1 MNLGPWTKSPH
12 FSVLSVIKI
21 YQKLLKEACSAS
33 LNKQMQ
39 TYCHYHGKQSKH
51 NTRTQLMAG
60 DDYVAEFPRDEQSY
74 IFFIPLHLQVILK
87 QVLLFS
93 FSQSPQS
100 YHHMLASTWWN
111 KKVLWVSKKLK
122 EAFEIYASQ
131 LQLARFPVWIVDH
144 LTKSLKYLWRLLRKI
159 KSGSWIFTF
168 ILTRVLSTLVGT
180 KQALGKCCL
189 C

>member
-1 MNLGPWTKSPH
+1 MTCMNLGPWTKSPH

-74 IFFIPLHLQVILK
+74 IFLYL
-87 QVLLFS
+87 S
-93 FSQSPQS
+93 
-100 YHHMLASTWWN
+100 
-111 KKVLWVSKKLK
+111 
-122 EAFEIYASQ
+122 IY
-131 LQLARFPVWIVDH
+131 
-144 LTKSLKYLWRLLRKI
+144 K
-159 KSGSWIFTF
+159 
-168 ILTRVLSTLVGT
+168 
-180 KQALGKCCL
+180 
-189 C
+189 